1 MQKVSKIKVQHFGK
15 VDEIIDGSPLK
26 YKLQPG
32 VFKLSSTEIV
42 RHLYNVKA
50 AGIPCLLHNVIWQK
64 KGQHKLM
71 ESTFVFLQA
80 TDLFEDRLQVHV
92 EPMAVA
98 EQLQEV
104 TRTNRTAC
112 VVDEFTCRGQTIRK
126 DFKLLP
132 LRQQKEKTINK
143 DSV

>member
-1 MQKVSKIKVQHFGK
+1 MSKQLESLHHV
-15 VDEIIDGSPLK
+15 
-26 YKLQPG
+26 
-32 VFKLSSTEIV
+32 V
-42 RHLYNVKA
+42 R
-50 AGIPCLLHNVIWQK
+50 QK
-64 KGQHKLM
+64 KGQDQQR
-71 ESTFVFLQA
+71 ESTFIFLQA
-80 TDLFEDRLQVHV
+80 TDLFENRLQVHV

-132 LRQQKEKTINK
+132 LREQKDKTINK
-143 DSV
+143 DDV